1 MSKVFTNRAG
11 LFAFRQLFSFFVC
24 LRVFKKTASISRS
37 NENDERFFYLTF
49 VKVPVK
55 TKSLILFGQAVK
67 SILDFVENNFR
78 RIAANYSC
86 RVTENKNFLVKI
98 LTTK

>member
-1 MSKVFTNRAG
+1 MSKVFTNLAG

-24 LRVFKKTASISRS
+24 LRVFEKIASISRP

-49 VKVPVK
+49 VEVPAK
-55 TKSLILFGQAVK
+55 TKSLILSGQAVK
-67 SILDFVENNFR
+67 SILDFVENNFL

-86 RVTENKNFLVKI
+86 RVTENKNFQVKI
-98 LTTK
+98 LTTE